1 MFAGLSTATGM
12 LNNWIN
18 DCDDEEDDFDDEDE
32 NNISLLKDSP
42 FKNLSSEEISC
53 LRRFVSLLEEHQERD
68 PKYDLL
74 KRILTE
80 NYIVEPWLNRG
91 CIVFSQY
98 FDTVKWICERYVKDF
113 PNTTFGLYA
122 GSDKSGIYE
131 KGIFI
136 RKTKEDIKKM
146 VRLKQ
151 IKLLFGTDAASEG
164 LNLQALGTLINLD
177 LPWNPTRLE
186 QRKGRIQRIGQ
197 EREEVLIYNMRYK
210 DSVEDRVHQLLASRL
225 KNIRD
230 LFGQIP
236 DTLED
241 VWVEVA
247 LNRIEEAEKRI
258 SDFSESD
265 THPFYSKYQNQAN
278 ISPIKWEDCTI
289 VLDKYEKRRY
299 LMKGW

>member
-1 MFAGLSTATGM
+1 MAQDSVFRSLTR
-12 LNNWIN
+12 
-18 DCDDEEDDFDDEDE
+18 EETSCLQRFVM
-32 NNISLLKDSP
+32 LLKEYQ
-42 FKNLSSEEISC
+42 NN
-53 LRRFVSLLEEHQERD
+53 D

-74 KRILTE
+74 KHILLDSYKIE
-80 NYIVEPWLNRG
+80 SWLNRG

-98 FDTVKWICERYVKDF
+98 YDTAKWFADRFSKEHPDIES
-113 PNTTFGLYA
+113 GLYA
-122 GSDKSGIYE
+122 GSDRSGIYE
-131 KGIFI
+131 RGVFY
-136 RKTKEDIKKM
+136 RKTKEEIKNM
-146 VRLKQ
+146 VRQRRL
-151 IKLLFGTDAASEG
+151 KLLFGTDAASEG

-197 EREEVLIYNMRYK
+197 ERDEILIFNMRYK
-210 DSVEDRVHQLLASRL
+210 GSVEDRVHQLLASRL

-247 LNRIEEAEKRI
+247 LNRQAEAEKKI
-258 SDFSESD
+258 SDFSESEI
-265 THPFYSKYQNQAN
+265 HPFYNRYQKQDN
-278 ISPIKWEDCTI
+278 IKAVKWEDCSL
-289 VLDKYEKRRY
+289 VLDKYEKKKY